1 MTPEQVDRR
10 LGVPP
15 LPPRHVARPRLLAVL
30 DGAAGLPLMLLAAGP
45 GSGKTVLL
53 ADWALA
59 QNAPVGWINLTAAD
73 AAPRRF
79 WLRLCSA
86 LRACTGLDEFASAVT
101 ANPRNDVVRSLLD
114 SMPRFA
120 VSPVLVIEDAH
131 LLTHPAV
138 IEGLDLIIRSRPPLR
153 LVLAARSDP
162 LLPMHR
168 YRLAGLMQEL
178 RAPELAMTRGEV
190 RALLSAHGVTL
201 PPEDMDALLA
211 RTEGW
216 VAGLR
221 LSAMRMEGTEH
232 PARFVSELATDQG
245 SIGEYLMAEVLDR
258 QPEPI
263 RRMLAQTSFLA

>member
-10 LGVPP
+10 LRVPP

-59 QNAPVGWINLTAAD
+59 QNAPIGWINLTAAD

-101 ANPRNDVVRSLLD
+101 ANPRNDVVHSLLD
-114 SMPRFA
+114 SMPGFA

-162 LLPMHR
+162 VLPMHR
-168 YRLAGLMQEL
+168 YRPRGRG
-178 RAPELAMTRGEV
+178 RAPGQDRGMGRGAAV
-190 RALLSAHGVTL
+190 VGDADGGHRAPGPVCL
-201 PPEDMDALLA
+201 
-211 RTEGW
+211 
-216 VAGLR
+216 
-221 LSAMRMEGTEH
+221 GTGDRPGEH
-232 PARFVSELATDQG
+232 R
-245 SIGEYLMAEVLDR
+245 
-258 QPEPI
+258 
-263 RRMLAQTSFLA
+263 

>member
-1 MTPEQVDRR
+1 
-10 LGVPP
+10 
-15 LPPRHVARPRLLAVL
+15 
-30 DGAAGLPLMLLAAGP
+30 MLLAAGP

-162 LLPMHR
+162 VLPMHR

-211 RTEGW
+211 RDGSRGCGCRRCGW
-216 VAGLR
+216 RAPSTRPGLSR
-221 LSAMRMEGTEH
+221 NWRPTRGASVNT
-232 PARFVSELATDQG
+232 
-245 SIGEYLMAEVLDR
+245 
-258 QPEPI
+258 
-263 RRMLAQTSFLA
+263 